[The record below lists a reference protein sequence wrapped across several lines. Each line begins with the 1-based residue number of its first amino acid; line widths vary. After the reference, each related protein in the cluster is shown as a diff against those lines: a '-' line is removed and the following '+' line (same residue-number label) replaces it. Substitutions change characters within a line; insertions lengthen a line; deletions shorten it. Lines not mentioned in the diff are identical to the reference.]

1 MQSSRST
8 FLSAPLGSGR
18 RRAFNLIELAVVI
31 ALVAL
36 LATLALPAHG
46 KAGRSG
52 QAVSCANNLRQLMAG
67 YLMYAHDN
75 NDLALG
81 PYSSDTAPA
90 WCSGVLGS
98 APDAIDEQ
106 FVRKSPTYRYVASTG
121 VFRCPSD
128 GSRFLVQGQWRLRNR
143 SYAVNGFMGPPSAF
157 IYPNS
162 DLFKS
167 ARKLSDITAPG
178 PSAVYVLL
186 EEHENSINDSHFL
199 PFRDL
204 HQFGNQVWLD
214 APAGRHGNAA
224 GLAYADGHSDI
235 HRWLDSNVQGTMG
248 ASAPVPTLTTI
259 PRPGPRDFAWFTN
272 HIAAFAR

>member
-106 FVRKSPTYRYVASTG
+106 FVRKSPTYRYLASTG
-121 VFRCPSD
+121 VFR
-128 GSRFLVQGQWRLRNR
+128 
-143 SYAVNGFMGPPSAF
+143 
-157 IYPNS
+157 
-162 DLFKS
+162 
-167 ARKLSDITAPG
+167 
-178 PSAVYVLL
+178 
-186 EEHENSINDSHFL
+186 
-199 PFRDL
+199 
-204 HQFGNQVWLD
+204 
-214 APAGRHGNAA
+214 
-224 GLAYADGHSDI
+224 
-235 HRWLDSNVQGTMG
+235 
-248 ASAPVPTLTTI
+248 
-259 PRPGPRDFAWFTN
+259 
-272 HIAAFAR
+272 

>member
-1 MQSSRST
+1 
-8 FLSAPLGSGR
+8 
-18 RRAFNLIELAVVI
+18 LIELAVLI
-31 ALVAL
+31 GLLAL

-52 QAVSCANNLRQLMAG
+52 HAVSCANNLRQLMAG

-81 PYSSDTAPA
+81 SYSSDSVPA

-98 APDAIDEQ
+98 APPAIDEE

-128 GSRFLVQGQWRLRNR
+128 VFRITYHGQLWLRNR
-143 SYAVNGFMGPPSAF
+143 SYAVNSFMGTPSSWTSL
-157 IYPNS
+157 NS

-167 ARKLSDITAPG
+167 ATKLSDITSPG
-178 PSAVYVLL
+178 PSAVYVLI

-199 PFRDL
+199 PFKDL
-204 HQFGNQVWLD
+204 HQFGNPVWLD

-235 HRWLDSNVQGTMG
+235 HRWIDSNVQGTLG
-248 ASAPVPTLTTI
+248 SSAPGPLLGTTG
-259 PRPGPRDFAWFTN
+259 PPGPRDFAWFTN

>member
-1 MQSSRST
+1 MQSSCST
-8 FLSAPLGSGR
+8 LLSAPLGAGR
-18 RRAFNLIELAVVI
+18 RRGFTLIELVVVA
-31 ALVAL
+31 ALLAL

-46 KAGRSG
+46 RAGRSG
-52 QAVSCANNLRQLMAG
+52 LAVSCANNLKQLMAG

-81 PYSSDTAPA
+81 PYGSDTVPA
-90 WCSGVLGS
+90 WCSGVLS
-98 APDAIDEQ
+98 SLPDAIDEQ
-106 FVRKSPTYRYVASTG
+106 FIRKSPTYRYVASTG

-128 GSRFLVQGQWRLRNR
+128 GARFLLQGQWRPRNR
-143 SYAVNGFMGPPSAF
+143 SYVVNGFMGAPSAF

-199 PFRDL
+199 PFKDL
-204 HQFGNQVWLD
+204 HQFGNQAWLD
-214 APAGRHGNAA
+214 APSGRHGNAA

-235 HRWLDSNVQGTMG
+235 HPWLDSNVQVTMG
-248 ASAPVPTLTTI
+248 SSTPVYSLATI
-259 PRPGPRDFAWFTN
+259 ARPGPRDFAWFTN

>member
-8 FLSAPLGSGR
+8 LLSAPLGPER
-18 RRAFNLIELAVVI
+18 RRGFTLIELVVVA
-31 ALVAL
+31 ALLAL

-52 QAVSCANNLRQLMAG
+52 HAVACANNLKQLIAG

-81 PYSSDTAPA
+81 PSASDAVPA

-106 FVRKSPTYRYVASTG
+106 LVRKSPTYRYVASPR

-128 GSRFLVQGQWRLRNR
+128 GSRFVFQGQWWPRNR
-143 SYAVNGFMGPPSAF
+143 SYAVNSFMGPPAF

-162 DLFKS
+162 DIFKF

-199 PFRDL
+199 PFKDL
-204 HQFGNQVWLD
+204 HQFGNQAWLD
-214 APAGRHGNAA
+214 APSGRHGNAA

-235 HRWLDSNVQGTMG
+235 HRWLDSNVQVTMG
-248 ASAPVPTLTTI
+248 SSTPVHSLAAI

-272 HIAAFAR
+272 HIAAFTR